1 MRLRHFEVK
10 ASFLWLLASLS
21 MLAACASEVGSA
33 RQPVLDHHG
42 AVFYPSANQNQRI
55 RFVILHYTAGN
66 WQQSLQALTEPT
78 TRPVSSHYLIPQ
90 SQDASY
96 PVGEPL
102 KIYQLVAEQDRA
114 WHAGTSRWQDRQ
126 NLNDQSIGIELVNE
140 ARCDIMPGEHS
151 SVPALALPLC
161 ITPDFDP
168 AQLLLLADLLQDI
181 LNRYPEIT
189 PDRVLAHSDIAPEQ
203 KQDPGPRFPWQWLAS
218 RGIGA
223 WYDNQQLS
231 HFWQQPLWQAKDVS
245 AWQQALQQYGYAI
258 AVTGELDAQSHSY
271 LLAFQRHFVPEQ
283 MDAQPNRKTL
293 AVLAALL
300 AKYRPAA
307 LQHQPAA
314 VQTAEIKP

>member
-10 ASFLWLLASLS
+10 AGFLWLLASLS
-21 MLAACASEVGSA
+21 MLAACASDVGSA

-42 AVFYPSANQNQRI
+42 AVFYPSANQNQRV

-78 TRPVSSHYLIPQ
+78 ARPVSSHYLIPQ
-90 SQDASY
+90 SLDSSY
-96 PVGEPL
+96 PAGEPL
-102 KIYQLVAEQDRA
+102 KIYQLVSEQHRA
-114 WHAGTSRWQDRQ
+114 WHAGASRWQDRH

-140 ARCDIMPGEHS
+140 ARCDIIPAEPN
-151 SVPALALPLC
+151 SVSAQADTLC

-168 AQLLLLADLLQDI
+168 AQLLLLADLLQNI
-181 LNRYPEIT
+181 LKRYPDIT

-218 RGIGA
+218 LGIGA

-231 HFWQQPLWQAKDVS
+231 HFWQQPRWQATDVS
-245 AWQQALQQYGYAI
+245 GWQQALKDYGYAI
-258 AVTGELDAQSHSY
+258 AVTGQLDDQSHSY

-283 MDAQPNRKTL
+283 MDALPNRKTL

-307 LQHQPAA
+307 LQPSAA
-314 VQTAEIKP
+314 TFN

>member
-1 MRLRHFEVK
+1 MLLRAKNVTL
-10 ASFLWLLASLS
+10 SCLLLATL
-21 MLAACASEVGSA
+21 LLLTACSTNPGSA

-66 WQQSLQALTEPT
+66 WQQSLQALTEQSA
-78 TRPVSSHYLIPQ
+78 RPVSSHYLIPQ

-96 PVGEPL
+96 PANEPL
-102 KIYQLVAEQDRA
+102 KIYQLVSEQQRA
-114 WHAGTSRWQDRQ
+114 WHAGPSRWQDRH

-140 ARCDIMPGEHS
+140 AQCEQL
-151 SVPALALPLC
+151 PALQASLAEPLC

-168 AQLLLLADLLQDI
+168 AQLLLLAGLLQDI
-181 LNRYPEIT
+181 LKRYPDIT

-223 WYDNQQLS
+223 WYNNHQLKQ
-231 HFWQQPLWQAKDVS
+231 FWQQPLWQAEDVR
-245 AWQQALQQYGYAI
+245 AWQQALKHYGYAI
-258 AVTGELDAQSHSY
+258 EVTGQLDAQSHSY

-307 LQHQPAA
+307 LQQKSAA
-314 VQTAEIKP
+314 VQTAKIKPS

>member
-1 MRLRHFEVK
+1 MQMRSQGIKLSVLLLLTLLILPACTVK
-10 ASFLWLLASLS
+10 S
-21 MLAACASEVGSA
+21 GSVQ
-33 RQPVLDHHG
+33 QPVLDHHG

-66 WQQSLQALTEPT
+66 WQQSLQALTEQSA
-78 TRPVSSHYLIPQ
+78 RPVSSHYLIPQ

-96 PVGEPL
+96 PPAEPL
-102 KIYQLVAEQDRA
+102 KIYQLVSEQQRA
-114 WHAGTSRWQDRQ
+114 WHAGTSRWQDRH

-140 ARCDIMPGEHS
+140 AQCEQLPDAQEELS
-151 SVPALALPLC
+151 QPLC

-168 AQLLLLADLLQDI
+168 AQLLLLADLLQDM
-181 LNRYPEIT
+181 LKRYPDIT
-189 PDRVLAHSDIAPEQ
+189 PDRVLAHSDVAPDL

-223 WYDNQQLS
+223 WYDNHQLKQ
-231 HFWQQPLWQAKDVS
+231 FWQQPLWQAKDVR
-245 AWQQALQQYGYAI
+245 AWQQALKHYGYAI
-258 AVTGELDAQSHSY
+258 AVTGQLDAQSHSY

-300 AKYRPAA
+300 AKYRPAV
-307 LQHQPAA
+307 LQQKPVA
-314 VQTAEIKP
+314 VQTARIKPL

>member
-10 ASFLWLLASLS
+10 AGFLWLLASLS
-21 MLAACASEVGSA
+21 MLAACASDVGSA

-42 AVFYPSANQNQRI
+42 AVFYPSANQNQRV

-66 WQQSLQALTEPT
+66 WQQSLQALTEAT
-78 TRPVSSHYLIPQ
+78 ARPVSSHYLIPQ
-90 SQDASY
+90 SLDSSY
-96 PVGEPL
+96 PAGEPL
-102 KIYQLVAEQDRA
+102 KIYQLVSEQDRA
-114 WHAGTSRWQDRQ
+114 WHAGTSRWQDRH

-140 ARCDIMPGEHS
+140 ARCDILPGPQS
-151 SVPALALPLC
+151 SQPTTADSLC

-168 AQLLLLADLLQDI
+168 AQLLLLADLLQNI
-181 LNRYPEIT
+181 LKRYPDIT

-231 HFWQQPLWQAKDVS
+231 HFWQQPHWQATDVS
-245 AWQQALQQYGYAI
+245 GWQQALKDYGYAI
-258 AVTGELDAQSHSY
+258 DVTGQLDAQSQSY

-283 MDAQPNRKTL
+283 MDALPNRKTL

-307 LQHQPAA
+307 LQPSAA
-314 VQTAEIKP
+314 TFN